1 MWVWASIMPGSTVA
15 LERSRTAAPAGI
27 DAFDASETLS
37 IKFPRITMTCSRR
50 GAADF
55 PSIRTPARMTVT
67 AVSPVTKEDSE
78 RASRKTDRRGA
89 IRTVEATSGLRRRL
103 AEAQHRAD
111 GLAVHLLRPGV
122 ALQDPAVL

>member
-89 IRTVEATSGLRRRL
+89 IGQAKPTLDYVADSRKPNPGPTVLPAT
-103 AEAQHRAD
+103 
-111 GLAVHLLRPGV
+111 LLGP
-122 ALQDPAVL
+122 